1 MENRKQITNICL
13 LRKEGLTLFLEKEG
27 DVFTDIKNENTSIL
41 PEELIAEREREK
53 NISERIKDYA
63 QKLKRKEY
71 YKN

>member
-1 MENRKQITNICL
+1 MKI
-13 LRKEGLTLFLEKEG
+13 
-27 DVFTDIKNENTSIL
+27 TSIL

-71 YKN
+71 YKKTKLSN

>member
-1 MENRKQITNICL
+1 MSFKKRGINPL
-13 LRKEGLTLFLEKEG
+13 LEKEG